1 MISEAIILAGG
12 LGTRLR
18 SEIGDIPK
26 PMAPISGKPFLE
38 ILIHKLASEGI
49 QHIILSL
56 GYKAQSII
64 EHFQNKPLTPSLSF
78 VVEHIMLGTGG
89 GIKLAT
95 QKMYTDFALVM
106 NGDSFLDLDVDAAS
120 LFFDKYKAPVIFGY
134 DVDNTHRYG
143 RIESEG
149 SLITKITEKA
159 GTGPGTI
166 SAGVYILPKEMLDHF
181 PSDKAFSIEYDV
193 FSSLTREDNF
203 RLLHS
208 NQYFIDI
215 GTPESYKLAQV
226 GLKNQ
231 LPHLFKN

>member
-38 ILIHKLASEGI
+38 ILIHALESEGI

-56 GYKAQSII
+56 GYRAQAII
-64 EHFQNKPLTPSLSF
+64 DYFQNKKFSPSLSF
-78 VVEHIMLGTGG
+78 VVEDKILGTGG
-89 GIKLAT
+89 AIKLAT
-95 QKMYTDFALVM
+95 QKMSTDYALVM
-106 NGDSFLDLDVDAAS
+106 NGDSFLDMDVDAAS

-143 RIESEG
+143 RIEYEG
-149 SLITKITEKA
+149 SLITKITEK
-159 GTGPGTI
+159 GKTGLGTI
-166 SAGVYILPKEMLDHF
+166 SAGVYILPKRMLDRF
-181 PSDKAFSIEYDV
+181 PPDNAFSIEYDV
-193 FSSLTREDNF
+193 FSTLSREDNF
-203 RLLHS
+203 RLFHS
-208 NQYFIDI
+208 QQYFIDI

-226 GLKNQ
+226 ELKNHF
-231 LPHLFKN
+231 PHLFKT